1 MSQSPGQSR
10 PMMRGEGLVT
20 RKGREQRDGAN
31 VVHNHI
37 DMVNVVILY
46 SWSSSSLLSL
56 IPRFSTTEGLGTR
69 LLLT

>member
-1 MSQSPGQSR
+1 
-10 PMMRGEGLVT
+10 MMRGEGLVT
-20 RKGREQRDGAN
+20 RKGREQRHGAN
-31 VVHNHI
+31 VVHLVVHNHI

-56 IPRFSTTEGLGTR
+56 IPRFPTTEGLGTR